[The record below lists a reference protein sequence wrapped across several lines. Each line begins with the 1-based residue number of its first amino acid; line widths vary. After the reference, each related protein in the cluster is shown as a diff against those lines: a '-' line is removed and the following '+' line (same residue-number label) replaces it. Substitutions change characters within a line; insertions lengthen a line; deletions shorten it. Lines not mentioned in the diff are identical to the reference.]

1 LRSIHSIR
9 ELTAGLL
16 HPCLLTASAVS
27 SLAPQEAVHVQV
39 LEQSMTLTK
48 IQIVEELFAKNG
60 LSKRESAQVID
71 TMIRGPTDTSDQL
84 F

>member
-1 LRSIHSIR
+1 
-9 ELTAGLL
+9 
-16 HPCLLTASAVS
+16 
-27 SLAPQEAVHVQV
+27 
-39 LEQSMTLTK
+39 MTLTK
-48 IQIVEELFAKNG
+48 AQIVEELSAKNG